1 MSNSWIKKVSSH
13 QLLISGSIIL
23 GLYLILI
30 LGVTNLG
37 QTRLKESQ
45 QRELSLKV
53 QSYAHVLDTLFMV
66 TKDSINNVSTGKSMQ
81 TFFANLAS
89 GMSMEYGLG
98 ASLVKLKRELVQ
110 LIETRKMYNESIFEH
125 LLLVNYNGDTISET
139 DDSLT
144 LSTNMSKYHKLKG
157 EDIFI
162 DANKG
167 SKIMHIK
174 LIKPIQYDGKTVAY
188 LIAQLNKNIII
199 QQLTSQ
205 EYEESHSRMDLTTP
219 SGDIL
224 IWDTLTGKKHS
235 TTRPNLSESIYF
247 ETPIANSPFQLK
259 SWFEPLAEKD
269 ILTSSWFIIGLSLL
283 AIPVIL
289 GLLYIFMINNANLI
303 LRTKVQQSHRQ
314 QKMLSVKNQRLLK
327 EIEKRKQSEVLLA
340 YQASH
345 DALTGL
351 ANRKYGNDQLE
362 QELIKAAQN
371 NTLTLVIFIDLDNFK
386 QINDTLG
393 HLVGDMVLIETTQRL
408 QRIITPS
415 STLSRF
421 GGDEFLLI
429 IPDLKNSNDAKH
441 IAATILALFE
451 LSFVSNNQEFF
462 ISTSIGMAV
471 YPYDGTTSQ
480 QLLANA
486 DIAMYKVKEDGRNAF
501 SFYNADMNIDVQR
514 MLTLDSRLRQAIVN
528 KELEL
533 YYQPIIDLKTE
544 KIIGAEALMRWN
556 DSEYGFIPPDEFI
569 PIAEKN
575 GLIHQLGDFALNTAC
590 SQAAKWQKISPLQIS
605 VNFSSVQFRYYE
617 RLLSQIQKALESSSL
632 PPQKLDIEITESLLF
647 DHNEGVITMLN
658 KLQSMGAQLTIDDFG
673 TGYSA
678 LSYLQKFPFDR
689 LKIDRE
695 FLTDMR
701 YSEEKRELVNAI
713 IAMAKALNLEVVAE
727 GIEDNWH
734 ANYLKEMGCGLG
746 QGYYYSRPVPA
757 KEFEVILKQGI
768 NGNTL

>member
-1 MSNSWIKKVSSH
+1 M
-13 QLLISGSIIL
+13 
-23 GLYLILI
+23 
-30 LGVTNLG
+30 
-37 QTRLKESQ
+37 
-45 QRELSLKV
+45 
-53 QSYAHVLDTLFMV
+53 
-66 TKDSINNVSTGKSMQ
+66 
-81 TFFANLAS
+81 
-89 GMSMEYGLG
+89 
-98 ASLVKLKRELVQ
+98 
-110 LIETRKMYNESIFEH
+110 
-125 LLLVNYNGDTISET
+125 
-139 DDSLT
+139 
-144 LSTNMSKYHKLKG
+144 
-157 EDIFI
+157 
-162 DANKG
+162 
-167 SKIMHIK
+167 
-174 LIKPIQYDGKTVAY
+174 
-188 LIAQLNKNIII
+188 
-199 QQLTSQ
+199 
-205 EYEESHSRMDLTTP
+205 
-219 SGDIL
+219 
-224 IWDTLTGKKHS
+224 
-235 TTRPNLSESIYF
+235 
-247 ETPIANSPFQLK
+247 
-259 SWFEPLAEKD
+259 
-269 ILTSSWFIIGLSLL
+269 
-283 AIPVIL
+283 
-289 GLLYIFMINNANLI
+289 
-303 LRTKVQQSHRQ
+303 
-314 QKMLSVKNQRLLK
+314 
-327 EIEKRKQSEVLLA
+327 
-340 YQASH
+340 
-345 DALTGL
+345 
-351 ANRKYGNDQLE
+351 
-362 QELIKAAQN
+362 
-371 NTLTLVIFIDLDNFK
+371 DNFK

-514 MLTLDSRLRQAIVN
+514 MLTLDSHLRQAITN

-647 DHNEGVITMLN
+647 DHNDGVITMLN

-701 YSEEKRELVNAI
+701 YSEEKRELVSAI
-713 IAMAKALNLEVVAE
+713 IAMAKALNLEIVAE

>member
-1 MSNSWIKKVSSH
+1 MNQWIKKISSR
-13 QLLISGSIIL
+13 QLIVSGSIIL

-45 QRELSLKV
+45 QRELGLKV
-53 QSYAHVLDTLFMV
+53 QSYAHVLDMLFVV
-66 TKDSINNVSTGKSMQ
+66 TKDRINNVSTGKSMQ

-98 ASLVKLKRELVQ
+98 ASLMKLNRDLTQ
-110 LIETRKMYNESIFEH
+110 LIDTRKLYNEPTFEH
-125 LLLVNYNGDTISET
+125 LLLLNYAGNIISET
-139 DDSLT
+139 GNATDINTNISQYHQLQ
-144 LSTNMSKYHKLKG
+144 STEILVDASKEH
-157 EDIFI
+157 D
-162 DANKG
+162 
-167 SKIMHIK
+167 KIHIK
-174 LIKPIQYDGKTVAY
+174 MIKPIQYGGKTVAY
-188 LIAQLNKNIII
+188 LIAQLNKNVIIK
-199 QQLTSQ
+199 QLTSQ
-205 EYEESHSRMDLTTP
+205 EYEDSHSRMNLTTS

-224 IWDTLTGKKHS
+224 IWDTFTGTHS
-235 TTRPNLSESIYF
+235 ESKNLNLNESIYF
-247 ETPIANSPFQLK
+247 EVPIIGSPFKLK

-269 ILTSSWFIIGLSLL
+269 IFTSRWFIIALSLL

-289 GLLYIFMINNANLI
+289 GLFYIFMINNMNLV
-303 LRTKVQQSHRQ
+303 LRTKIQQSRRQ
-314 QKMLSVKNQRLLK
+314 QKVLFVKNQRLL
-327 EIEKRKQSEVLLA
+327 EEVEKRRQSEVLLA

-408 QRIITPS
+408 LQMITPS

-429 IPDLKNSNDAKH
+429 IPNLKNSNDAKH
-441 IAATILALFE
+441 IASTILALFE
-451 LSFVSNNQEFF
+451 QSFVSNNQEFF
-462 ISTSIGMAV
+462 ISTSIGMAM

-501 SFYNADMNIDVQR
+501 SFYNSDMNIDVQR

-556 DSEYGFIPPDEFI
+556 DGEYGFIPPDEFI

-590 SQAAKWQKISPLQIS
+590 CQAAKWQEILPLQIS

-617 RLLSQIQKALESSSL
+617 GLLSQIQKALDLSSL

-647 DHNEGVITMLN
+647 DHNEGVIAMLN
-658 KLQSMGAQLTIDDFG
+658 ELQTMGAQLTIDDFG

-695 FLTDMR
+695 FLIDMR

-713 IAMAKALNLEVVAE
+713 IAMAKALNLEIVAE

-734 ANYLKEMGCGLG
+734 ASYLKEMGCGFG

-757 KEFEVILKQGI
+757 EEFERILKQGI
-768 NGNTL
+768 NGTAQ

>member
-1 MSNSWIKKVSSH
+1 
-13 QLLISGSIIL
+13 
-23 GLYLILI
+23 
-30 LGVTNLG
+30 
-37 QTRLKESQ
+37 
-45 QRELSLKV
+45 
-53 QSYAHVLDTLFMV
+53 
-66 TKDSINNVSTGKSMQ
+66 
-81 TFFANLAS
+81 
-89 GMSMEYGLG
+89 
-98 ASLVKLKRELVQ
+98 
-110 LIETRKMYNESIFEH
+110 
-125 LLLVNYNGDTISET
+125 
-139 DDSLT
+139 
-144 LSTNMSKYHKLKG
+144 
-157 EDIFI
+157 
-162 DANKG
+162 
-167 SKIMHIK
+167 
-174 LIKPIQYDGKTVAY
+174 
-188 LIAQLNKNIII
+188 
-199 QQLTSQ
+199 
-205 EYEESHSRMDLTTP
+205 
-219 SGDIL
+219 
-224 IWDTLTGKKHS
+224 
-235 TTRPNLSESIYF
+235 
-247 ETPIANSPFQLK
+247 
-259 SWFEPLAEKD
+259 
-269 ILTSSWFIIGLSLL
+269 
-283 AIPVIL
+283 
-289 GLLYIFMINNANLI
+289 
-303 LRTKVQQSHRQ
+303 
-314 QKMLSVKNQRLLK
+314 
-327 EIEKRKQSEVLLA
+327 
-340 YQASH
+340 
-345 DALTGL
+345 
-351 ANRKYGNDQLE
+351 
-362 QELIKAAQN
+362 
-371 NTLTLVIFIDLDNFK
+371 
-386 QINDTLG
+386 
-393 HLVGDMVLIETTQRL
+393 
-408 QRIITPS
+408 
-415 STLSRF
+415 
-421 GGDEFLLI
+421 
-429 IPDLKNSNDAKH
+429 
-441 IAATILALFE
+441 
-451 LSFVSNNQEFF
+451 
-462 ISTSIGMAV
+462 MAV

-514 MLTLDSRLRQAIVN
+514 MLTLDSHLRQAITN

-647 DHNEGVITMLN
+647 DHNDGVITMLN

-701 YSEEKRELVNAI
+701 YSEEKRELVSAI
-713 IAMAKALNLEVVAE
+713 IAMAKALNLEIVAE

>member
-1 MSNSWIKKVSSH
+1 MSNSWIKKISSH

-37 QTRLKESQ
+37 QARLKESQ

-110 LIETRKMYNESIFEH
+110 IETRKMYHASIFEH

-139 DDSLT
+139 DDALT

-157 EDIFI
+157 ADIFI
-162 DANKG
+162 DA
-167 SKIMHIK
+167 SKESRVIHIK

-205 EYEESHSRMDLTTP
+205 EYEESHSRMDLTTS

-224 IWDTLTGKKHS
+224 IWDTLTGKNHS
-235 TTRPNLSESIYF
+235 TTRLNLSENIYF

-269 ILTSSWFIIGLSLL
+269 ILTSSWFMIGLSLL
-283 AIPVIL
+283 SIPVIL

-303 LRTKVQQSHRQ
+303 LRTKVQQSQRQ
-314 QKMLSVKNQRLLK
+314 QKMLSVKNQRLL
-327 EIEKRKQSEVLLA
+327 EEVEKRKKSEVLLA

-408 QRIITPS
+408 LQIITPS

-429 IPDLKNSNDAKH
+429 IPELKNNNEAKH
-441 IAATILALFE
+441 IAATILSLFE
-451 LSFVSNNQEFF
+451 KSFVSNNQEFF
-462 ISTSIGMAV
+462 ISTSIGMTM

-514 MLTLDSRLRQAIVN
+514 MLTLDSRLRQAIAN

-569 PIAEKN
+569 PIAEQN

-590 SQAAKWQKISPLQIS
+590 SQAAKWQEISPLQIS

-647 DHNEGVITMLN
+647 DHNKGVITMLN

-689 LKIDRE
+689 LKIDRG

-713 IAMAKALNLEVVAE
+713 IAMAKALNLEIVAE

>member
-1 MSNSWIKKVSSH
+1 MNQWIKKISSR
-13 QLLISGSIIL
+13 QLIVSGSIIL

-45 QRELSLKV
+45 QRELGLKV
-53 QSYAHVLDTLFMV
+53 QSYAHVLDMLFVV
-66 TKDSINNVSTGKSMQ
+66 TKDRINNVSTGKSMQ

-98 ASLVKLKRELVQ
+98 ASLMKLNRDLTQ
-110 LIETRKMYNESIFEH
+110 LIDTRKLYNEPTFEH
-125 LLLVNYNGDTISET
+125 LLLLNYTGNIISET
-139 DDSLT
+139 GNATSINTNISQYHQLQ
-144 LSTNMSKYHKLKG
+144 STEILVDASKEH
-157 EDIFI
+157 D
-162 DANKG
+162 
-167 SKIMHIK
+167 KIHIK
-174 LIKPIQYDGKTVAY
+174 MIKPIQYGGKTVAY
-188 LIAQLNKNIII
+188 LIAQLNKNVIIK
-199 QQLTSQ
+199 QLTSQ
-205 EYEESHSRMDLTTP
+205 EYEDSHSRMNLTTS

-224 IWDTLTGKKHS
+224 IWDTFTGTHS
-235 TTRPNLSESIYF
+235 ESKNLNLNESIYF
-247 ETPIANSPFQLK
+247 EVPIIGSPFKLK

-269 ILTSSWFIIGLSLL
+269 IFTSRWFIIALSLL

-289 GLLYIFMINNANLI
+289 GLLYIFMINNMNLV
-303 LRTKVQQSHRQ
+303 LRTKIQHSRRQ
-314 QKMLSVKNQRLLK
+314 QKVLFVKNQRLL
-327 EIEKRKQSEVLLA
+327 EEVEKRKQSEVLLA

-408 QRIITPS
+408 LQMITPS

-429 IPDLKNSNDAKH
+429 IPNLKNSNDAKH
-441 IAATILALFE
+441 IASTILALFE
-451 LSFVSNNQEFF
+451 QSFVSNNQEFF
-462 ISTSIGMAV
+462 ISTSIGMAM

-501 SFYNADMNIDVQR
+501 SFYNSDMHIDVQR

-590 SQAAKWQKISPLQIS
+590 CQAAKWQEISPLQIS
-605 VNFSSVQFRYYE
+605 VNFSSVQFRYYDG
-617 RLLSQIQKALESSSL
+617 LLSQIQKALDSSSL
-632 PPQKLDIEITESLLF
+632 PSQKLDIEITESLLF
-647 DHNEGVITMLN
+647 DHNEGVVAMLN
-658 KLQSMGAQLTIDDFG
+658 ELQSMGAQLTIDDFG

-695 FLTDMR
+695 FLIDMR

-713 IAMAKALNLEVVAE
+713 IAMAKALNLEIVAE

-734 ANYLKEMGCGLG
+734 VSYLKDMGCEFG

-757 KEFEVILKQGI
+757 KEFERILKQGI
-768 NGNTL
+768 NGNAK

>member
-1 MSNSWIKKVSSH
+1 
-13 QLLISGSIIL
+13 
-23 GLYLILI
+23 
-30 LGVTNLG
+30 
-37 QTRLKESQ
+37 
-45 QRELSLKV
+45 
-53 QSYAHVLDTLFMV
+53 
-66 TKDSINNVSTGKSMQ
+66 
-81 TFFANLAS
+81 
-89 GMSMEYGLG
+89 
-98 ASLVKLKRELVQ
+98 
-110 LIETRKMYNESIFEH
+110 
-125 LLLVNYNGDTISET
+125 
-139 DDSLT
+139 
-144 LSTNMSKYHKLKG
+144 
-157 EDIFI
+157 
-162 DANKG
+162 
-167 SKIMHIK
+167 
-174 LIKPIQYDGKTVAY
+174 
-188 LIAQLNKNIII
+188 
-199 QQLTSQ
+199 
-205 EYEESHSRMDLTTP
+205 
-219 SGDIL
+219 
-224 IWDTLTGKKHS
+224 
-235 TTRPNLSESIYF
+235 
-247 ETPIANSPFQLK
+247 
-259 SWFEPLAEKD
+259 
-269 ILTSSWFIIGLSLL
+269 
-283 AIPVIL
+283 
-289 GLLYIFMINNANLI
+289 
-303 LRTKVQQSHRQ
+303 
-314 QKMLSVKNQRLLK
+314 
-327 EIEKRKQSEVLLA
+327 
-340 YQASH
+340 
-345 DALTGL
+345 
-351 ANRKYGNDQLE
+351 
-362 QELIKAAQN
+362 LIKAAQN

-514 MLTLDSRLRQAIVN
+514 MLTLDSHLRQAITN

-647 DHNEGVITMLN
+647 DHNDGVITMLN

-701 YSEEKRELVNAI
+701 YSEEKRELVSAI
-713 IAMAKALNLEVVAE
+713 IAMAKALNLEIVAE